1 MKHRPGFRRVLLAAC
16 CLLPG
21 LAPFNAG
28 AQGTAIAR
36 SLVIMGETPAA
47 QRAIAS
53 LVASG
58 AAKGALQKLGIQTAS
73 ESEAVA
79 RLLHLRPEQTSALL
93 LHDTTLGRSF
103 LSQFSA
109 NTPELQLQMGLYNT
123 LRANKAHQPLIS
135 GDVSKDATS
144 LFTFDA
150 KTGKVASPTGRL
162 FDGDFGTGKVTLE
175 RPYVVCVNQVCRLE
189 IKEFNVYK
197 PTAAAAAF
205 ACVEANCYPK
215 LADLLRAMPAASA
228 ASAPVR
234 ATPK

>member
-1 MKHRPGFRRVLLAAC
+1 MKHRIGFRRALLAAC
-16 CLLPG
+16 CW
-21 LAPFNAG
+21 LANSAPLDVS
-28 AQGTAIAR
+28 AQGTAVAR

-53 LVASG
+53 LVTSG

-79 RLLHLRPEQTSALL
+79 RLLRLRPEQSSALI
-93 LHDTTLGRSF
+93 LHDTTLGRSY

-109 NTPELQLQMGLYNT
+109 NTPEMQLQMGLYNT

-175 RPYVVCVNQVCRLE
+175 RPYLVCVNKVCKLE

-215 LADLLRAMPAASA
+215 LADLLHAQPAASA
-228 ASAPVR
+228 ASAPVKPR
-234 ATPK
+234 TK